1 MDRYP
6 GRWWNPWTYLKNYV
20 AETWELVLEQRQLYK
35 EDQEIRR
42 LERENRRA
50 LCDSRNQE
58 STSTEAPEAV
68 QNSTPLW
75 ERKVKKSRKVDP
87 KDPLAKHV
95 YHLENPYMNPFEE
108 PEPKIWHA
116 PGTPEAKLEMEKRKK
131 ERRKEKKRSD
141 IPV

>member
-42 LERENRRA
+42 LERANRRA
-50 LCDSRNQE
+50 LCDPSNQE
-58 STSTEAPEAV
+58 STSDAV
-68 QNSTPLW
+68 QNPTPSC
-75 ERKVKKSRKVDP
+75 ERRVKKSRKVDP

-95 YHLENPYMNPFEE
+95 YHLDNPYMDPFEE

-131 ERRKEKKRSD
+131 ERKKERIKFD
-141 IPV
+141 WQPT